1 MGEFESAM
9 QQAQGESLAKKP
21 GIKEAYD
28 LIDDY
33 GRKLDRWNSTQ
44 LRANNGILLWNLKKS
59 VLQQSRSWTDSPTHG
74 ELRGAV
80 GLDGY
85 RKIEEKIEDGEGDS
99 MFYYYGKAIDA
110 QRQAVEEKANRLRN
124 YLLYGDKS
132 IGKAANAKAYGEN
145 PFFKAMRDLDYKN
158 QLRVACRITEDLYQS
173 RIGKQLLGD
182 LLFFPTLSVPRLLR
196 RPREP
201 AP

>member
-85 RKIEEKIEDGEGDS
+85 RKIEEK
-99 MFYYYGKAIDA
+99 
-110 QRQAVEEKANRLRN
+110 ANRLRN